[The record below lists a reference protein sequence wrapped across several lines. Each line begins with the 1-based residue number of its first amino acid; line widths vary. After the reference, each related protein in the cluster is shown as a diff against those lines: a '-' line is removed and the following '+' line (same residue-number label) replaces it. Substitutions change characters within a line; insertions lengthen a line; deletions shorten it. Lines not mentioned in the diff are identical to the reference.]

1 MVGSVVGMQQIII
14 TVGFLGVMVVLLV
27 ILKLKGGG
35 LRRSLHQGRRIS
47 VIEETAISPT
57 EKMRLVSIDDREFVI
72 LTSKGVQP
80 VLTELGAVSAQPA
93 SLANIA
99 SQDSEAPL
107 TLTQQASVSPSAFQ
121 RALEK
126 AADDQGGDTG
136 ELKAFSEKFK
146 SWRLS

>member
-93 SLANIA
+93 SPANIA